1 MLLIEKQ
8 GTMNFSLSNN
18 ISYRNELKRKIIHIS
33 SGIIPICTFLY
44 DKTIILN
51 PLILFTMIFVLID
64 ILKINVNQIKII
76 YKYIFQSISRE
87 TEIDKLTGASY
98 VLIGYTSILIIF
110 PKNIAVFSMFI
121 LCFSDTLAAL
131 FGRKFGKIKVG
142 NKSLEGLFA
151 FIFSGLLISCIFQ
164 SIPFFI
170 RFASVI
176 FAGLI
181 ELNSIKINDNITIPW
196 TVSIICII
204 GIELL

>member
-1 MLLIEKQ
+1 MESTKSKFSIGNAVAG
-8 GTMNFSLSNN
+8 GTSTNFSGSIAEVQVWNKALTEEEVNALYYVKDGDFNTNDARERNHLNN
-18 ISYRNELKRKIIHIS
+18 VLTSSFFHIS
-33 SGIIPICTFLY
+33 DIGSR
-44 DKTIILN
+44 
-51 PLILFTMIFVLID
+51 FTSA
-64 ILKINVNQIKII
+64 N
-76 YKYIFQSISRE
+76 
-87 TEIDKLTGASY
+87 TGF
-98 VLIGYTSILIIF
+98 IF

-131 FGRKFGKIKVG
+131 FGRKFGKIKIG
-142 NKSLEGLFA
+142 NKSLEGFFA

-164 SIPFFI
+164 NIPFFI

-196 TVSIICII
+196 TVSVICII